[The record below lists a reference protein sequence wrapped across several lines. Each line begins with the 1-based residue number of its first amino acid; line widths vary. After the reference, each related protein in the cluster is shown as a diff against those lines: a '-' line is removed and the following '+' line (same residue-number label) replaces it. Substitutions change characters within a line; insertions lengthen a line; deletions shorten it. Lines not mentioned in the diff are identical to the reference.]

1 MGTQNA
7 PQKKS
12 KRNHRKPDKMRLL
25 FLRGVA
31 FGARNERQF
40 RVNIL
45 EIIAF
50 HGTKGFAY
58 FKTDLG
64 KTCGQML

>member
-1 MGTQNA
+1 
-7 PQKKS
+7 
-12 KRNHRKPDKMRLL
+12 MRLL

>member
-50 HGTKGFAY
+50 HGTKGLAY

>member
-1 MGTQNA
+1 
-7 PQKKS
+7 
-12 KRNHRKPDKMRLL
+12 MRLL

-50 HGTKGFAY
+50 HGTKGLAY